1 MQLANDYLSVSSIY
15 QQIATKKSELAAI
28 DKKEEEQSLFEKKD
42 TISLSNDIGGKN
54 YDENDYTRVLEKFK
68 TLDAQT
74 KAHEQQHAAAGDTK
88 GAISYNYQT
97 GPDGKLYATGGHVR
111 LDTSIPQ
118 DEEAALAKLDK
129 LANAAGAPSE
139 LSGADAAIARAANL
153 NKMLILNKQE
163 EGKDYAN
170 NKQ

>member
-1 MQLANDYLSVSSIY
+1 MEIFDSYQSASSIN
-15 QQIATKKSELAAI
+15 QQIAIKKSELAAI
-28 DKKEEEQSLFEKKD
+28 DKKDVEKSLFEKKD
-42 TISLSNDIGGKN
+42 TVNITGETV
-54 YDENDYTRVLEKFK
+54 DENDYQRVLEKFK
-68 TLDAQT
+68 ALDSEIRT
-74 KAHEQQHAAAGDTK
+74 HEQQHAAAGDTK
-88 GAISYNYQT
+88 GAISYNYQI

-129 LANAAGAPSE
+129 LASAAGAPSG

-153 NKMLILNKQE
+153 NKMLILSRQE
-163 EGKDYAN
+163 EGENYAN